1 MTSKLNK
8 LTNIT
13 INVKS
18 MGSVA
23 LNISQLLVT
32 DKKLSRV
39 RTQGPKY
46 MCIQTFKKFF
56 LSLLKSNYTQSLK

>member
-1 MTSKLNK
+1 MTGKLNK

-39 RTQGPKY
+39 RTQ
-46 MCIQTFKKFF
+46 
-56 LSLLKSNYTQSLK
+56 